1 MMLGA
6 DLLGWIPLLAAD
18 VETWLKLTFA
28 AVAGLIFLI
37 NQLVSIAKKNQAP
50 PAPRQAPQP
59 VPQRPQPGLED
70 VQDFLRRA
78 AEQRQREAQRPPQ
91 PPKQKQPRPQ
101 QPKKGPAQTP
111 KKQPQRLAKPLTAEV
126 VEDPL
131 RERTVSQHVQRHLS
145 TSEFQERSSHLS
157 QVAEKPS
164 EIDSHLHQVFDH
176 QVGRLTKGIE
186 ADDDPAKEGPVAPLT
201 PAAMIGRMLA
211 NPESAQQAIILG
223 EILRRPEGLQ

>member
-1 MMLGA
+1 
-6 DLLGWIPLLAAD
+6 
-18 VETWLKLTFA
+18 
-28 AVAGLIFLI
+28 
-37 NQLVSIAKKNQAP
+37 
-50 PAPRQAPQP
+50 
-59 VPQRPQPGLED
+59 
-70 VQDFLRRA
+70 
-78 AEQRQREAQRPPQ
+78 
-91 PPKQKQPRPQ
+91 
-101 QPKKGPAQTP
+101 
-111 KKQPQRLAKPLTAEV
+111 
-126 VEDPL
+126 
-131 RERTVSQHVQRHLS
+131 
-145 TSEFQERSSHLS
+145 SHLS